1 MSHLPLSDDP
11 APDSSATKARET
23 RLLIFLLIV
32 LFPILSVMLI
42 GSFGL
47 AVWIWQMFTGPPTI
61 G

>member
-1 MSHLPLSDDP
+1 MSNLPSTDDP
-11 APDSSATKARET
+11 AVEPVASKARET

>member
-1 MSHLPLSDDP
+1 MSNLPSTEDP
-11 APDSSATKARET
+11 EVDPLVSKARET